1 MVFVTLP
8 PQRVAG
14 LAAHLASA
22 GILAS
27 VAERTRLVT
36 HMDVSHEDLAT
47 ALRVF
52 AAYLDRP

>member
-1 MVFVTLP
+1 
-8 PQRVAG
+8 

-27 VAERTRLVT
+27 IAERTRFVT
-36 HMDVSHEDLAT
+36 HMDVPREDLAT

-52 AAYLDRP
+52 GAYFDRPEIVAR